1 MFCVVDGTRDMCN
14 WVASLSPFNITLPN
28 SSTGGT
34 TDIVDASLAS
44 FVGLFAAVELVGHM
58 VVRQAAVVSQLVGA
72 LSPVN
77 HKRLHQG

>member
-1 MFCVVDGTRDMCN
+1 MRDMCN
-14 WVASLSPFNITLPN
+14 WVASLSQFNITLPN

-34 TDIVDASLAS
+34 TDIVDTSQAS